1 MAFVGQTINPWDVPV
16 KQSIMVMQR
25 IWDVT
30 NSYDYKITAEA
41 PVYQK
46 VRDILGC
53 EMILIHT
60 SDCPTARR
68 LMAQCHGIY
77 RYCRSSSIYGLPG

>member
-25 IWDVT
+25 IWDAT
-30 NSYDYKITAEA
+30 NSYDYKITAETA
-41 PVYQK
+41 VYQK

-53 EMILIHT
+53 KMILT
-60 SDCPTARR
+60 
-68 LMAQCHGIY
+68 
-77 RYCRSSSIYGLPG
+77 